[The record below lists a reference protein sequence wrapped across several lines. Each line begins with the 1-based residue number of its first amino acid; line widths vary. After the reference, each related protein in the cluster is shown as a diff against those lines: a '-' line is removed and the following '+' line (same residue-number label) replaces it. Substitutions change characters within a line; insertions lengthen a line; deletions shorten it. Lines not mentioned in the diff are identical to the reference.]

1 MQISRSTS
9 WIAVCAAAIVCLG
22 LSLPAHADTV
32 FTDGTMN
39 LTNYTTT
46 GPVAS
51 GPVVVTDE
59 TCASPCGNPGS
70 ALEINFAYSDAASA
84 QVGFV
89 NNTFSFDPET
99 QGDITSITASV
110 DKDLTSTASAGNT
123 FHPTIEQDGI
133 FYIASIAGPGISNAT
148 GGTTGYNTLS
158 STLDATDFFE
168 YDFSTG
174 VTGTANPNF
183 DGDTMLFGLTQIS
196 NNVTGQADLT
206 AYYDN
211 LSFDI
216 ASTPVSTPE
225 PSGLQLLSFGLA
237 GLIGFSRRKL
247 RFN

>member
-1 MQISRSTS
+1 MQISRRTT
-9 WIAVCAAAIVCLG
+9 ILVCAVAIVCLG
-22 LSLPAHADTV
+22 LSVPAHADTV

-39 LTNYTTT
+39 LANYSTV
-46 GPVAS
+46 GPFSS
-51 GPVVVTDE
+51 GPVVVTDQ

-70 ALEINFAYSDAASA
+70 ALEINFAYSSAASA
-84 QVGFV
+84 QIGFV
-89 NNTFSFDPET
+89 NDTFSYDPET

-110 DKDLTSTASAGNT
+110 DKDLTSTATAGNT

-133 FYIASIAGPGISNAT
+133 FYIASIAGPSLSDPT

-158 STLDATDFFE
+158 SLLDAADFVE

-196 NNVTGQADLT
+196 SNGAGQENLT

-216 ASTPVSTPE
+216 ASTPVTTPE
-225 PSGLQLLSFGLA
+225 PSGLLLLSSGLA
-237 GLIGFSRRKL
+237 GLIGFSRRTL

>member
-1 MQISRSTS
+1 MRISRSAI
-9 WIAVCAAAIVCLG
+9 WIPVCAVAIVCLG
-22 LSLPAHADTV
+22 LALPAHADTV
-32 FTDGTMN
+32 FTDGTMD
-39 LTNYTTT
+39 LTNYTTV
-46 GPVAS
+46 GPVAT

-59 TCASPCGNPGS
+59 TCSSPCGNPGS
-70 ALEINFAYSDAASA
+70 ALEINFAYSGAASA

-89 NNTFSFDPET
+89 NNTFTYAPSA

-110 DKDLTSTASAGNT
+110 DKNLTSTATAGNT

-133 FYIASIAGPGISNAT
+133 FYIASIAGPGLSGAT

-158 STLDATDFFE
+158 SALDAADFLE

-183 DGDTMLFGLTQIS
+183 DGDLMLFGLTQIS
-196 NNVTGQADLT
+196 SNMAGQENLT

-216 ASTPVSTPE
+216 ASTPVATPE
-225 PSGLQLLSFGLA
+225 PSGLLLLTSGLA

-247 RFN
+247 RLT